1 MAYAIGIS
9 EPLSINIDTLKNS
22 SVDEKNITEML
33 KSSEIFDFKPS
44 NLIDD
49 LQLLHPSGWC
59 YQDTASYGHF
69 GRDKFPGKKLI
80 KLIKL

>member
-1 MAYAIGIS
+1 MNNNIIKEALAYEVCKTTA
-9 EPLSINIDTLKNS
+9 
-22 SVDEKNITEML
+22 
-33 KSSEIFDFKPS
+33 S

-69 GRDKFPGKKLI
+69 GREKFPWEKTDKIDQIVNALE
-80 KLIKL
+80 